1 MRPPPHSPGRTA
13 LAVWSL
19 LLAFTFAARAADP
32 APAAAPSATGTP
44 ATDTPARASLVLLWH
59 HQAQFAG
66 YYMALERGFY
76 RREGLDVTLRR
87 GGPDVRPAD
96 ELARGRTEF
105 CVAMLASAL
114 ERRANGR
121 PLVLLSQIVNRS
133 NFSLVAWKRP
143 PSEPSTT
150 IKELSDLD
158 GHPVSIWEADL
169 RLPYLAC
176 FDVQKIEP
184 DILPQYYALSL
195 FFHHGVDACAVMRYN
210 EYHRLIQHGV
220 HPDDIVIFNLWEH
233 GVTLPEDGLYTLERT
248 WQEQPEKCA
257 AFVKASLEGWRYAR
271 AHPEETLDVV
281 MRYVEQDNLPTNR
294 PHMRWMLGE
303 ILDSIFPA
311 ENSPWSLGKLSPQAF
326 AETLKLIKRH
336 SSLPIEPTF
345 EEFTTPEARHVAP

>member
-1 MRPPPHSPGRTA
+1 MSPLHA
-13 LAVWSL
+13 LLS
-19 LLAFTFAARAADP
+19 
-32 APAAAPSATGTP
+32 
-44 ATDTPARASLVLLWH
+44 RASLACCGLVLALTLRAEAPATQAPANTPPAELKPTSIVLLWH

-150 IKELSDLD
+150 IKQLSDLD

-311 ENSPWSLGKLSPQAF
+311 ENAPWSLGKLPPQAF